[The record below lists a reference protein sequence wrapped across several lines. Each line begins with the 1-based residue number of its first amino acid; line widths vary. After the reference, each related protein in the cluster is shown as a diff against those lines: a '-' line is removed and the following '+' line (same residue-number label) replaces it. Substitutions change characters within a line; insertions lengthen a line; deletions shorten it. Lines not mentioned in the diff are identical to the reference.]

1 MQRFV
6 KTLYLKNSEENLK
19 NYCKVHDEIWP
30 EIVEGIKSVGITSM
44 DIYLLGNLAVMIMEC
59 PDDLDVDA
67 AMDRLATLP
76 RQSEWEDFVAQF
88 QECEP
93 GSTSAQKWHTMNK
106 VFSL

>member
-6 KTLYLKNSEENLK
+6 KTLCLKNSEENLK
-19 NYCKVHDEIWP
+19 NYCKAHDEIWP